1 MKTVFTNGCFDLLHI
16 GHIKFLEQAS
26 LLGDWLCVGLNSDN
40 SIRKL
45 KGFNRP
51 INPYHVRKKL
61 LESLRFV
68 DQVYYFDDDII
79 TLEDIL
85 DNIRPDILVK
95 GDDWS
100 LEDIR
105 GKDLVESYG
114 GEVKIISAR
123 YTSTTEIIQRIKS
136 L

>member
-26 LLGDWLCVGLNSDN
+26 LLGDWLYVGLNSDN
-40 SIRKL
+40 SIKKI

-51 INPYHVRKKL
+51 IMPYTHRRKI
-61 LESLRFV
+61 LEALRFV

-79 TLEDIL
+79 TLEEVIE
-85 DNIRPDILVK
+85 NVHPDILVK
-95 GDDWS
+95 GDDWQ
-100 LEDIR
+100 LENIR
-105 GKDLVESYG
+105 GKDIVESYG

-123 YTSTTEIIQRIKS
+123 ETSTTEIIQRIKN

>member
-26 LLGDWLCVGLNSDN
+26 SLGDWLCVGLNSDN

-51 INPYHVRKKL
+51 INPYHFRRKM

>member
-51 INPYHVRKKL
+51 INPYHVRRKL

>member
-51 INPYHVRKKL
+51 INPYHVRRKM